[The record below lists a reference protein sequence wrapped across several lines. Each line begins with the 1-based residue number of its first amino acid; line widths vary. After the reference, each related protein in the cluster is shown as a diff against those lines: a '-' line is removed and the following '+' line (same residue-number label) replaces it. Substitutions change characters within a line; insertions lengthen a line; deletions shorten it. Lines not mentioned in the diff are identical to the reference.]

1 MASSDVSY
9 QNVAVKYGILVGIVH
24 IIFFLIMWAL
34 DLLEII
40 ELSFISAIFLVIG
53 IVVAISSYKKVRRG
67 GIRYLEGFGIGAT
80 VGAVSSAILAL
91 FLMVF
96 LGTLRTGYLENLQ
109 ASGLFPESLTLLSL
123 FVLTIL
129 YGTIPG
135 ALIAFIAMQ
144 WFKRRDHNT
153 MPGQD

>member
-1 MASSDVSY
+1 
-9 QNVAVKYGILVGIVH
+9 
-24 IIFFLIMWAL
+24 MWAL
-34 DLLEII
+34 GLLEIT
-40 ELSFISAIFLVIG
+40 ELSFISGIFLVIG

-80 VGAVSSAILAL
+80 VGAVSSIILAL

-96 LGTLRTGYLENLQ
+96 LSAFRTGYLENLQ
-109 ASGLFPESLTLLSL
+109 ASALFPESLTLLSL

-135 ALIAFIAMQ
+135 AWVAFIAMQ
-144 WFKRRDHNT
+144 WFKRQDHNT
-153 MPGQD
+153 MPSQD

>member
-1 MASSDVSY
+1 MASSNVSY
-9 QNVAVKYGILVGIVH
+9 QNIAVKYGILVGIVY
-24 IIFFLIMWAL
+24 IVYFILMWAIGVS
-34 DLLEII
+34 EIV
-40 ELSFISAIFLVIG
+40 ELSFISGLFLVIG
-53 IVVAISSYKKVRRG
+53 IVIAISNYKKVRRG

-91 FLMVF
+91 FLMIF
-96 LGTLRTGYLENLQ
+96 LSTLDAEYLAQLQ
-109 ASGLFPESLTLLSL
+109 ASSLFPEGLSMFLL

-144 WFKRRDHNT
+144 WFKREEHNT
-153 MPGQD
+153 MPGQG